1 MSLACK
7 CDRCQ
12 KFFSPSN
19 KQSKNRITRIKVG
32 LFSLNNDNRGPM
44 DYKDYDLCD
53 SCAEALEV
61 WLNEKCKYKGGDN
74 KDE

>member
-19 KQSKNRITRIKVG
+19 KQHRTTRIRVG
-32 LFSLNNDNRGPM
+32 LFSLDIDNRGPI

-53 SCAEALEV
+53 SCAEALEL
-61 WLNEKCKYKGGDN
+61 WLNEYKKGDN
-74 KDE
+74 KNE